1 MSLTT
6 TLYRFQIDL
15 SDVERGVYEPLD
27 FRAAQHPS
35 EHLPYLLTRVLAFIH
50 NYQEGLAFSATGL
63 HDPDAPA
70 ISIPEVQGGFLL
82 VIEIG
87 SPTAKK
93 LHKATKTSKA
103 VKVYTYKNPETL
115 LRDLREE
122 RVHRIED
129 IEFYSFDQKFLEEV
143 ASLLKR
149 DNRWS
154 VLFNDGRITIQSG
167 EISVAGELHSHA
179 Y

>member
-1 MSLTT
+1 
-6 TLYRFQIDL
+6 
-15 SDVERGVYEPLD
+15 
-27 FRAAQHPS
+27 
-35 EHLPYLLTRVLAFIH
+35 
-50 NYQEGLAFSATGL
+50 
-63 HDPDAPA
+63 
-70 ISIPEVQGGFLL
+70 

-115 LRDLREE
+115 LRDLRDEK
-122 RVHRIED
+122 VHRVED
-129 IEFYSFDQKFLEEV
+129 IEFYSFDQKFLEEL

-167 EISVAGELHSHA
+167 EVSVAGELHSHA